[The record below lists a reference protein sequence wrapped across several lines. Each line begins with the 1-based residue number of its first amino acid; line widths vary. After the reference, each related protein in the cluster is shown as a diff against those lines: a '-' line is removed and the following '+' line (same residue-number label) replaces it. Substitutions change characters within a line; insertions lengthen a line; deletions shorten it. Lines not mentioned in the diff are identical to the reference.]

1 MLIIFIPEKQQK
13 LVNSATQ
20 AKDEEFKFNSKSDEE
35 FKI

>member
-20 AKDEEFKFNSKSDEE
+20 ANDEVFLSSIEKNED